1 MALSNE
7 VNYFYDALNGGF
19 AYKMDGHVIPQSNT
33 KPLINLEAE
42 MNGMTSASVLNDHL
56 NIGKTRYSNILFKKS
71 LTDDDKK
78 ENFLALT
85 LGNSALPV
93 QSFFNFEQMAL
104 NGITDYNLPFLDKN
118 DQGLSLNSL
127 IEGEKFKF
135 SLSTTTPVKKQTDG
149 GEHIMGNTNALMGT
163 MEYMF
168 NDDLILGILT
178 GMANEREGFLGLE
191 GNEAFTLD
199 NSSNLSTFNSLKIQK
214 NITDDLALTMTGTLA
229 YSDFEGDSKSLLKSA
244 DNILSESYSI
254 TLNKANLFGN
264 DNFALSI
271 SQPNR
276 VRDGS
281 FTLRLSDLADKD
293 GNINIR
299 DTKVDLEPSGR
310 QIDTSFAYTLDL
322 LDDITLSLKGTVTDQ
337 LNHIKD
343 NDKHYSGYLGIKFK
357 NTKIGIS
364 DGTNIA
370 EPDIRIRSPRR
381 CEQHH
386 NPH

>member
-1 MALSNE
+1 M
-7 VNYFYDALNGGF
+7 NYFYDALNGGF

-163 MEYMF
+163 LEYMV

-191 GNEAFTLD
+191 GNEAFSLD

-229 YSDFEGDSKSLLKSA
+229 YSDFEGDSMSLLKSA
-244 DNILSESYSI
+244 DNILS
-254 TLNKANLFGN
+254 
-264 DNFALSI
+264 
-271 SQPNR
+271 
-276 VRDGS
+276 
-281 FTLRLSDLADKD
+281 DL
-293 GNINIR
+293 I
-299 DTKVDLEPSGR
+299 
-310 QIDTSFAYTLDL
+310 
-322 LDDITLSLKGTVTDQ
+322 LSL
-337 LNHIKD
+337 
-343 NDKHYSGYLGIKFK
+343 
-357 NTKIGIS
+357 
-364 DGTNIA
+364 
-370 EPDIRIRSPRR
+370 
-381 CEQHH
+381 
-386 NPH
+386 

>member
-1 MALSNE
+1 M
-7 VNYFYDALNGGF
+7 NYFYDALNGGF

-163 MEYMF
+163 LEYMV

-229 YSDFEGDSKSLLKSA
+229 YSDFEGDSMSLLKSA

-322 LDDITLSLKGTVTDQ
+322 LDDITLSLKGTITDQ

-343 NDKHYSGYLGIKFK
+343 NVKHYSGYFGIKLK

-370 EPDIRIRSPRR
+370 KPDIRMEYRR
-381 CEQHH
+381 EF
-386 NPH
+386 

>member
-1 MALSNE
+1 MYLNLLETPISLALSNE

-19 AYKMDGHVIPQSNT
+19 AYQMDGHVIPVSNT

-42 MNGMTSASVLNDHL
+42 MNGMTSASILNEHL
-56 NIGKTRYSNILFKKS
+56 NIGKNKFNNFLYKKS
-71 LTDDDKK
+71 FAK
-78 ENFLALT
+78 EDEKEKFLALT
-85 LGNSALPV
+85 LGTSALPV

-118 DQGLSLNSL
+118 DQGLSLNSF

-135 SLSTTTPVKKQTDG
+135 SLSTTTPVKKQTDA
-149 GEHIMGNTNALMGT
+149 GEQMMGNTNALMGT
-163 MEYMF
+163 LEYMV
-168 NDDLILGILT
+168 NDDLILGLLT

-244 DNILSESYSI
+244 DNILSDAYSI

-264 DNFALSI
+264 DNFAFSI

-281 FTLRLSDLADKD
+281 FTLRLSDLADED
-293 GNINIR
+293 GYINIR
-299 DTKVDLEPSGR
+299 DTRLIWSHQE
-310 QIDTSFAYTLDL
+310 
-322 LDDITLSLKGTVTDQ
+322 
-337 LNHIKD
+337 
-343 NDKHYSGYLGIKFK
+343 
-357 NTKIGIS
+357 
-364 DGTNIA
+364 TN
-370 EPDIRIRSPRR
+370 
-381 CEQHH
+381 
-386 NPH
+386 

>member
-1 MALSNE
+1 MSNE

-19 AYKMDGHVIPQSNT
+19 AYQMDGHVIPVSNT

-42 MNGMTSASVLNDHL
+42 MSAMTSASILNKHL
-56 NIGKTRYSNILFKKS
+56 NIGKNKFSNILYKKS
-71 LTDDDKK
+71 FAK
-78 ENFLALT
+78 EDEKEKFLALT
-85 LGNSALPV
+85 LGTSALPV

-135 SLSTTTPVKKQTDG
+135 SLSTTTPVKKRTDG
-149 GEHIMGNTNALMGT
+149 GEQMMGNTNSLMST
-163 MEYMF
+163 LEYMV
-168 NDDLILGILT
+168 NDDLMLGILT

-191 GNEAFTLD
+191 GNEAFSLD
-199 NSSNLSTFNSLKIQK
+199 NSYNLTTFNSLKIQK
-214 NITDDLALTMTGTLA
+214 NIKDDLALTLTGTYA
-229 YSDFEGDSKSLLKSA
+229 YSDFEGDSMSLLKSA
-244 DNILSESYSI
+244 DNVFSDAYSI

-264 DNFALSI
+264 DNFAISI

-281 FTLRLSDLADKD
+281 LTLRLSDLADED
-293 GNINIR
+293 GNIYIR
-299 DTKVDLEPSGR
+299 DTEVDLEPSGR

-322 LDDITLSLKGTVTDQ
+322 LDDITLSLKGTMTDE

-343 NDKHYSGYLGIKFK
+343 NETHYSGYIGLHFEH
-357 NTKIGIS
+357 TKIGIS
-364 DGTNIA
+364 NATNEA
-370 EPDIRIRSPRR
+370 KPSIRIEYKRKF
-381 CEQHH
+381 
-386 NPH
+386 